1 MGAMSIDA
9 QVEGYVA
16 RAWGGVIARLKA
28 WYDDTTHHGCFCGA
42 GQRGTEPIDELDACC
57 QRHDQD
63 YEDAGISA
71 DTMWSTADAF
81 VAGRAADE
89 ALVRCAESAQTDN
102 DVYRQGLIWLF
113 DSRVEIADSILWY
126 RQRLEQFR
134 DWLDA
139 ARERILAEGGVPP
152 DIAAEYAQYVAYLE
166 GEGFESHD
174 LVVAVADAGLD
185 PGALGGPTPAPAPG
199 SDEPTAYA

>member
-1 MGAMSIDA
+1 MSIEE
-9 QVEGYVA
+9 QVEAYVA
-16 RAWGGVIARLKA
+16 RAWGGVIAQLKA
-28 WYDDTTHHGCFCGA
+28 WYDETTHHGCFCGG

-57 QRHDQD
+57 QQHDQD
-63 YEDAGISA
+63 YGTAGIA
-71 DTMWSTADAF
+71 AATMWSTADAF

-102 DVYRQGLIWLF
+102 DVYRQGLIWIF

-139 ARERILAEGGVPP
+139 ARDRIYAEGTVPG
-152 DIAAEYAQYVAYLE
+152 DVAAEYAQYVAYLQ
-166 GEGFESHD
+166 GEGFESQD
-174 LVVAVADAGLD
+174 LVAAVTDAGID
-185 PGALGGPTPAPAPG
+185 PAALGAPG
-199 SDEPTAYA
+199 TEEPTAYA